1 MMIMVTEKDI
11 TDKLREVIDP
21 ELGINIVDMGLIY
34 EVRVEKEKAFVK
46 MTFTTPACPLLNMML
61 GQVKEKLE
69 ELGDFDI
76 EVEVVFDPPWKPE
89 MMSEKARMK
98 LGII

>member
-1 MMIMVTEKDI
+1 MVTKDEI
-11 TDKLREVIDP
+11 IDKLKEVIDP
-21 ELGINIVDMGLIY
+21 EIGINIVDMGLIY
-34 EVRVEKEKAFVK
+34 DVRVTKTKAFVK

-61 GQVKEKLE
+61 GAVKEKLE

-76 EVEVVFDPPWKPE
+76 EVDVVFDPPWKPE

-98 LGII
+98 LGMI

>member
-1 MMIMVTEKDI
+1 MVTKDDI
-11 TDKLREVIDP
+11 LDRLREVIDP

-34 EVRVEKEKAFVK
+34 DIRLEKKKAFVK

-76 EVEVVFDPPWKPE
+76 EVEVVFDPPWKPD

-98 LGII
+98 LGMI